1 MQIRTLNTV
10 CRLKTHNLYY
20 LQGNAH
26 FSDVNVIDWN
36 PTDPFLLSGGDDGII
51 KVMICF
57 NRIQSGT
64 GRIWIW
70 PLIEIW
76 ILILTF
82 SNPDSNPTFILTV
95 SKFHFAGSKIN

>member
-10 CRLKTHNLYY
+10 CRLKIHYLYY

-82 SNPDSNPTFILTV
+82 SNPDSNPTFILIV
-95 SKFHFAGSKIN
+95 SKFHFAGFKII